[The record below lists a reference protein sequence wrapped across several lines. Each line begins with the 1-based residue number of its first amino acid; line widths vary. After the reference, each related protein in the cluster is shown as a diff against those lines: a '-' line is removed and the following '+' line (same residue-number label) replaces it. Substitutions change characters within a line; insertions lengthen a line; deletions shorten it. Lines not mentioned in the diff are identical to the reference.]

1 MATADPHFGLAW
13 PSLFFENTCCSFG
26 NNTMA
31 SDDNKRRRTASPN
44 DDGGVLSIYHLLP
57 YHLTAIADYLPQTS
71 RALFA
76 VASRPNDNEASK
88 AVIASTANEGWET
101 LDFADVG
108 DLAARLNDSDL
119 HALLLVIDAKN
130 KMKRISLT
138 GCNNIVGHGLEPLRE
153 SVVLEHICIPLPL
166 GRMSTAV
173 VTPIIDSIIE
183 TEGNTLREIDIS
195 NIVNA
200 QLELP
205 LRTFLAKFNNLLYFG
220 NKECFGCDQPAS
232 MVCFECFK
240 GSCEDCNID
249 DGSILC
255 CSCCDLTFCENGH
268 GGIECCKCFA
278 AFNCNRCA
286 RNVESTA
293 MVCRRCEVCLE
304 CTIRGGAA
312 DSDYDCCCGLHLP
325 ALVEKYEEVTEKNQ
339 ELTEENKQLTE
350 EIKQLRMEIEEL
362 QKNMSSAL
370 GLS

>member
-1 MATADPHFGLAW
+1 
-13 PSLFFENTCCSFG
+13 
-26 NNTMA
+26 
-31 SDDNKRRRTASPN
+31 
-44 DDGGVLSIYHLLP
+44 
-57 YHLTAIADYLPQTS
+57 
-71 RALFA
+71 
-76 VASRPNDNEASK
+76 
-88 AVIASTANEGWET
+88 
-101 LDFADVG
+101 
-108 DLAARLNDSDL
+108 
-119 HALLLVIDAKN
+119 
-130 KMKRISLT
+130 
-138 GCNNIVGHGLEPLRE
+138 
-153 SVVLEHICIPLPL
+153 VLEHICIPLLPL
-166 GRMSTAV
+166 ENISTAV
-173 VTPIIDSIIE
+173 TPILDSIIE
-183 TEGNTLREIDIS
+183 TEGNSLRQIDIS
-195 NIVNA
+195 NIVNDNDNV
-200 QLELP
+200 QLHQP

-220 NKECFGCDQPAS
+220 NKTCYDCDQPAS

-249 DGSILC
+249 DGYILC
-255 CSCCDLTFCENGH
+255 CSCCDLTFCEYGH

-339 ELTEENKQLTE
+339 ELTEENKQL
-350 EIKQLRMEIEEL
+350 RMEIEEL